1 MGWNMTVHVLK
12 WRLVY
17 RKRATQVEDLFKM
30 VGGEVQMRLVAMAD
44 LGVGEEV
51 RPPRGGGVDT
61 QGEAYS
67 FHLVLGGH
75 GGGGGLFASFIGWIA
90 STRNSHGHGYVLFQ
104 LIL

>member
-1 MGWNMTVHVLK
+1 M
-12 WRLVY
+12 Y

-51 RPPRGGGVDT
+51 RPPRGEGVDT
-61 QGEAYS
+61 QGEVYS
-67 FHLVLGGH
+67 FRLVRGGH
-75 GGGGGLFASFIGWIA
+75 GRGEGSFASFVSWIA
-90 STRNSHGHGYVLFQ
+90 STRNSHGQGYVLFQ